1 MNTVQ
6 TALSIVTLAVM
17 IGFFVLLFEVVGS
30 ALLRLLGRVKH
41 KSWSTSSSW
50 TGAICPRS

>member
-30 ALLRLLGRVKH
+30 ALLRLLGRLKH
-41 KSWSTSSSW
+41 KSWQ
-50 TGAICPRS
+50 GL